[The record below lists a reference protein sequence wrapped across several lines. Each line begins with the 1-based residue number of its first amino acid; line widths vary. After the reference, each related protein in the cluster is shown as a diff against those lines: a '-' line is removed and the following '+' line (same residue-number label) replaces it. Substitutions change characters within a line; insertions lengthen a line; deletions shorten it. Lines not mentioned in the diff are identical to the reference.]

1 MKKLLMILPLVFML
15 CFTFGCQ
22 QQGEEVAEEPVVDV
36 EAERAAIQEA
46 FSAWMKAND
55 AKDVDGLVSYFAAD
69 AVTLFD
75 YGLQNNTYMQEFW
88 NDTFAEGSF
97 WTGSPPEKMVV
108 SASGDLAYLIFGVQF
123 TRLVEGE
130 LKTGDKYYCI
140 LVWKKQADNSWKIV
154 AFK

>member
-1 MKKLLMILPLVFML
+1 MKKFLTIIPLVFLL
-15 CFTFGCQ
+15 CFTFGC

-75 YGLQNNTYMQEFW
+75 DGLQNNTYMQEFW

-130 LKTGDKYYCI
+130 LKTSDKYYCI